1 MFKIKNLFLLMTL
14 IMAAIFFG
22 CQNTESPIDPFSNNN
37 PVEISKASIPYGASI
52 DSAALF
58 IKVASGSE
66 DEVTLHRI
74 TNPWQ
79 ESMVTWN
86 NFGAAYNTDVEGSF
100 TPTLADWIHV
110 DVTSLVYNWF
120 DETYPNY
127 GVLLKESSP
136 DQFKYYNSREAGD
149 GPYLKVWWTK
159 DGMSGYDSTGA
170 FADSHI
176 RSDSGDINY
185 GSALQL
191 ATGWQDTIEQ
201 QTLITFEIEK
211 VYTGCT
217 RSSGYWKTH
226 SIYGPAPYDSTWEL
240 LGEDS
245 TFFLS
250 NKTYYEVSWTP
261 PKKGN
266 AYYILSFAYIG
277 TALNLLGGA
286 DPFDVQDAFDE
297 ATELFETYTPKYI
310 EGLNGND
317 PLRQQFLS
325 LKSTLEQYNSGMI
338 GPGMCQE
345 NSLKALRTE

>member
-1 MFKIKNLFLLMTL
+1 
-14 IMAAIFFG
+14 
-22 CQNTESPIDPFSNNN
+22 
-37 PVEISKASIPYGASI
+37 
-52 DSAALF
+52 
-58 IKVASGSE
+58 
-66 DEVTLHRI
+66 
-74 TNPWQ
+74 
-79 ESMVTWN
+79 MVTWN
-86 NFGAAYNTDVEGSF
+86 NFAAGYNTDVEGSF

-110 DVTSLVYNWF
+110 DVTSLVNNWF
-120 DETYPNY
+120 NETYPNY
-127 GVLLKESSP
+127 GVLLKETSTGEVQIFDS
-136 DQFKYYNSREAGD
+136 KEAGD

-170 FADSHI
+170 FADSYI

-185 GSALQL
+185 GNAMQL
-191 ATGWQDTIEQ
+191 VTELQDTVEQ
-201 QTLITFEIEK
+201 QTLISFEIEK

-217 RSSGYWKTH
+217 RSAGYWKTH
-226 SIYGPAPYDSTWEL
+226 SIYGPSHYDSTWAL

-250 NKTYYEVSWTP
+250 NKTYYQVEWTP

-277 TALNLLGGA
+277 TALNLLAGA

-297 ATELFETYTPKYI
+297 ATELFETYTPEYI
-310 EGLNGND
+310 ESLKGND

-345 NSLKALRTE
+345 NNYKAYRTE